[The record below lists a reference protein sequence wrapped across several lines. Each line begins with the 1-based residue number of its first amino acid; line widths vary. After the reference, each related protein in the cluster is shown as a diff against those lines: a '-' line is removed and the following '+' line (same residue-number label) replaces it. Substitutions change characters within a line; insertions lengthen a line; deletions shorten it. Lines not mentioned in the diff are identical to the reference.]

1 MKLPLAVALA
11 LAISAVLA
19 TTGCS
24 AAPPTSPQRSTV
36 VSASAPSPNAS
47 TLTRPTAHATGPAT
61 GSGAGSVAPT
71 PKPPVPVV
79 LPAGRGTNIAT
90 ELSAP
95 WSMVLLA
102 DGSMLV
108 DERDAGQVLEVSAQ
122 GTRHTVG
129 TVPGVDHVNEGGL
142 LGLAVRLG
150 SCAAGQAPDPATGC
164 LQLYAYQSTASDNR
178 IVRMPLLGRAGAR
191 SLGAAVTILKGI
203 PKAPNHDGGRIA
215 FGPDGMLYA
224 TTGDANN
231 PSAAQD
237 RNSLSGKILRLTPDG
252 GIPAGNPFPGSP
264 VWTLGHRNVQ
274 GIAWDSLGR
283 MWASE
288 FGLNTWDELNLI
300 KPGQNYGWPVVE
312 GIGHNPAYT
321 DPVLEWPVAE
331 ASPSGIAINGT
342 TLYMASLRGQRLW
355 VVYLSGTPRAEAHLT
370 GQFGR
375 LRDVAVLPNGS
386 VRILT
391 NNTDSRG
398 TPRPG
403 DDKIVQFPATTP

>member
-11 LAISAVLA
+11 LATSAVLA
-19 TTGCS
+19 TTGCTAS
-24 AAPPTSPQRSTV
+24 APVSPQSGTV
-36 VSASAPSPNAS
+36 ASVSAPSPGAT
-47 TLTRPTAHATGPAT
+47 TLRPGTATAPAPGTPSPAPKPQAAVVVPAGAGTTIATG
-61 GSGAGSVAPT
+61 
-71 PKPPVPVV
+71 
-79 LPAGRGTNIAT
+79 
-90 ELSAP
+90 LSAP
-95 WSMVLLA
+95 RSMAPLA

-108 DERDAGQVLEVSAQ
+108 DERDSGLVLEVSQQ
-122 GTRHTVG
+122 GAKHQVG
-129 TVPGVDHVNEGGL
+129 MVPGVDHVNEGGL

-150 SCAAGQAPDPATGC
+150 TCADGQLPDPATGC
-164 LQLYAYQSTASDNR
+164 LQLYAYLSTATDNR
-178 IVRMPLLGRAGAR
+178 IVRMPLLGRAGKR
-191 SLGAAVTILKGI
+191 SLGASATILKGI
-203 PKAPNHDGGRIA
+203 PKASNHDGGRLA

-264 VWTLGHRNVQ
+264 VWSLGHRNVQ
-274 GIAWDSLGR
+274 GIAWDSRGR

-355 VVYLSGTPRAEAHLT
+355 VVDLSGTPRAQPQLT

-375 LRDVAVLPNGS
+375 LRDVAVKSDGS

-398 TPRPG
+398 APRPG
-403 DDKIVQFPATTP
+403 DDRIVQFPATP